1 MDIYTH
7 IYTEYTQAHKS
18 LPIDRYSYSY
28 SCREIDIERLL
39 SVYTQYM
46 FICAC
51 IYVYVHTCVCI
62 YAHVCVCECLYVG
75 TCVYMFYVHVCDWMP
90 DVYVTMFDE
99 KGRSNKVFII

>member
-18 LPIDRYSYSY
+18 LPIDRDSYSY
-28 SCREIDIERLL
+28 SCRETDIERLM

-46 FICAC
+46 CMYICLGVYMCMYICAC
-51 IYVYVHTCVCI
+51 
-62 YAHVCVCECLYVG
+62 VCVNVG

-99 KGRSNKVFII
+99 KGWSNKVFII